1 MAQRATNSEKG
12 NRMTSG
18 SKTPSDTPKTS
29 RTSKRGNN
37 EGSLSRRPDGRWEA
51 RITLED
57 GRRKS
62 FYGKT
67 RQEAARQLT
76 QALRDRD
83 AGLPIVGEK
92 QTLAQYLALWLKD
105 IAPTIRPRSLQR
117 YEEAVRL
124 HVNPHLGST
133 TLSRLAPQQLQTFY
147 TVKLEE
153 GLAPAT
159 VARLHAVLRRALGEA
174 FRLGLVQRNVA
185 TLVRAPRPT
194 HHEMRTL
201 SPEQARTLLEAAR
214 DDPLEA
220 LYVLAITTGMRR
232 GELLALHW
240 ADVNLDERFLQ
251 VRYTVQHVKGGGY
264 VFAPPKTPRSRRKI
278 ALTGMAVEALRRHRR
293 RQLEQRVELGAEWH
307 DEDLIFTS
315 ADGHAIRANHVLQR
329 MFTPLLQR
337 AGLPLIRFH
346 DLRHTAA
353 TLLLLQ
359 GVHPK
364 VVSEML
370 GHATVSMTLDTY
382 SHVLPDM
389 QKDATAALDRL
400 LVNSGTEQDATPTA
414 CDERPRRGGTSGRL

>member
-1 MAQRATNSEKG
+1 VE
-12 NRMTSG
+12 
-18 SKTPSDTPKTS
+18 S
-29 RTSKRGNN
+29 RTASTSIALS
-37 EGSLSRRPDGRWEA
+37 EGSATFIPA
-51 RITLED
+51 FLEN
-57 GRRKS
+57 S
-62 FYGKT
+62 IP
-67 RQEAARQLT
+67 A
-76 QALRDRD
+76 
-83 AGLPIVGEK
+83 
-92 QTLAQYLALWLKD
+92 
-105 IAPTIRPRSLQR
+105 
-117 YEEAVRL
+117 
-124 HVNPHLGST
+124 
-133 TLSRLAPQQLQTFY
+133 Y
-147 TVKLEE
+147 T
-153 GLAPAT
+153 
-159 VARLHAVLRRALGEA
+159 
-174 FRLGLVQRNVA
+174 
-185 TLVRAPRPT
+185 
-194 HHEMRTL
+194 
-201 SPEQARTLLEAAR
+201 
-214 DDPLEA
+214 
-220 LYVLAITTGMRR
+220 
-232 GELLALHW
+232 LALHW
-240 ADVNLDERFLQ
+240 ADVNLDERYLQ

-337 AGLPLIRFH
+337 AELPLIRFH

-400 LVNSGTEQDATPTA
+400 LIE
-414 CDERPRRGGTSGRL
+414 GGAKQ